1 MFFTIIIAFFSLIA
15 LVIIHEFGHFIL
27 AKKFGAKIEEFGIGY
42 PPRIIGKKINQTLYS
57 LNILP
62 FGAFVKIYGE
72 EGGAENY
79 RSFIGKPIWQRVLI
93 VLGGV
98 VSFWFV
104 SIILLSIVA
113 GVWGLPTAVSDK
125 DRENLKDPKVQII
138 QIAADSP
145 AHVAELK
152 VGDIITGFETVKD
165 VQEFISARQGK
176 EAVLTIKR
184 GSEVFERTIVPRVLP
199 PEGEGPLG
207 VSLTR
212 IALKSY
218 PWYQAPLQGV
228 FASANLTS
236 NIVNGWILGL
246 KSALGLVQLP
256 QGVKMEM
263 MGPLGIF
270 GLLSEYFSMGI
281 NYFLFLVSLIA
292 VGLALANILPIPA
305 LDGGKLIFLSVE
317 WLRGKP
323 INYKIEQRVSAV
335 FFVLLIIL
343 MIFVTVKFDI
353 PRIF

>member
-15 LVIIHEFGHFIL
+15 LVVIHEFGHFIL

-42 PPRIIGKKINQTLYS
+42 PPRIFSKKIGETVYS

-79 RSFIGKPIWQRVLI
+79 RSFIDKPIWQRVLI

-104 SIILLSIVA
+104 SAVLLSIVA

-125 DRENLKDPKVQII
+125 DSENLKDPKVQII

-145 AHVAELK
+145 AQTAELR
-152 VGDIITGFETVKD
+152 VGDVIAGFETVKD
-165 VQEFISARQGK
+165 VQEFINARQGE

-184 GSEVFERTIVPRVLP
+184 GSQVFEKTVVPRVLP
-199 PEGEGPLG
+199 PEGEGSLG

-228 FASANLTS
+228 ITSATLTF
-236 NIVNGWILGL
+236 NIVDGWILGL

-256 QGVKMEM
+256 QGMKMEM

-317 WLRGKP
+317 WLMGRP
-323 INYKIEQRVSAV
+323 INYKLEQRVTAV

-353 PRIF
+353 PRVF